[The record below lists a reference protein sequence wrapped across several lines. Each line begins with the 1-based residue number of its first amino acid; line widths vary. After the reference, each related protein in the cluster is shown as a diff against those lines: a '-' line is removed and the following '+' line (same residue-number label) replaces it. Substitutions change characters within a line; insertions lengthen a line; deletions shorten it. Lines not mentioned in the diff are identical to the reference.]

1 MKTIYG
7 IAQIIFLCFAIV
19 NAILENGLV
28 HEFLIMSFEMA
39 ILYKLECE

>member
-19 NAILENGLV
+19 NAILANEQAND
-28 HEFLIMSFEMA
+28 FLIMSFEMA
-39 ILYKLECE
+39 ILYKLED

>member
-7 IAQIIFLCFAIV
+7 IAYIIFVCFAVI
-19 NAILENGLV
+19 NAILGNGQSNDY
-28 HEFLIMSFEMA
+28 LIMSFEMA